1 MSVVDRSLRA
11 MGPAYC
17 GTRLSGTVLVT
28 TALTLAGCAIGGGGS
43 PYGGAPTESADDEIS
58 AGAAAGTW
66 GDAADTTEPS
76 LELAEDG
83 ALTGTDGCNR
93 MTGEWIENGVDL
105 TFENVAMTR
114 MACAD
119 VDTWLS
125 GLDTATIDGST
136 MTVYDE
142 SGTEIGTLE
151 RSEE

>member
-1 MSVVDRSLRA
+1 MARRLRSTTLI
-11 MGPAYC
+11 
-17 GTRLSGTVLVT
+17 GTVLVT